1 MLLERLEQLR
11 WLGHSIRT
19 LVYAS
24 LICNVRQARRA
35 CSTCVSH
42 MTTRHDCGGCAA
54 CYRPVLLWFYIVLI
68 AARADGGILDE
79 GAVAL
84 ARTLQVQSA
93 LLRLNLGGRCRV
105 AVASAALHEMS
116 YNVRLCMHC
125 MM

>member
-1 MLLERLEQLR
+1 
-11 WLGHSIRT
+11 
-19 LVYAS
+19 
-24 LICNVRQARRA
+24 
-35 CSTCVSH
+35 

-54 CYRPVLLWFYIVLI
+54 FYRPVLLWFYIVLI
-68 AARADGGILDE
+68 AARAGGGILDE

-84 ARTLQVQSA
+84 ARALQVQSA

-116 YNVRLCMHC
+116 HNGRLCMHC